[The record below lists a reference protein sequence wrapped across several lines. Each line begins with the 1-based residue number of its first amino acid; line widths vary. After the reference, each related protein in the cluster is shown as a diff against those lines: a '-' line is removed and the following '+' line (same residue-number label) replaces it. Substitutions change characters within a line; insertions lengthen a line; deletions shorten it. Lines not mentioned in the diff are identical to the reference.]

1 MQPLIPFEAA
11 NVVAM
16 YKDIFAAV
24 IWLDEAK
31 AFLGVKPLYFSLCHN
46 STLKFFTAEKR
57 SVDRRTPQ
65 PLGSAQF
72 RDSALK
78 KVMNY
83 EQRVKTK
90 VVRYSFN
97 EPENSG
103 IKSAMIQ
110 YEPISSI
117 HEKRRQGQEPNNE
130 KCQ

>member
-1 MQPLIPFEAA
+1 MKPFIPFEAA

-46 STLKFFTAEKR
+46 STLKFFTGVKQ
-57 SVDRRTPQ
+57 STYRRTSQ

-72 RDSALK
+72 RDSEFK

-83 EQRVKTK
+83 EQRVKTQ
-90 VVRYSFN
+90 VVRNLFTVF
-97 EPENSG
+97 ENTFK
-103 IKSAMIQ
+103 KSAIQ
-110 YEPISSI
+110 LITPFTSLALT
-117 HEKRRQGQEPNNE
+117 
-130 KCQ
+130 